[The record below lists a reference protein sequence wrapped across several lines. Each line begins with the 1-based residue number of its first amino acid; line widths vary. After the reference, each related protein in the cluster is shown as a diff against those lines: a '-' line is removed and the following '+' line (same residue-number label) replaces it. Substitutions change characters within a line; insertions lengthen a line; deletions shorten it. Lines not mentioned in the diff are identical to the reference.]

1 MKPFAAGGRASIRT
15 YAFLMAMV
23 LIVAIFAYT
32 YSLVRSFEKQTE
44 ILTTVFA
51 KFCAA
56 ATYPATKN
64 EEVRR
69 VFNQVIKD
77 INFPIVITDPRG
89 VPYTWKNIGATLN
102 PDDVTWETFVSSSAS
117 DPPPGT
123 ISEVLEIVAQMDG
136 QHRPVMMFDP
146 ASGRFMGRVHYGLP
160 AITRALKWLPLASG
174 LLLTVF
180 VVVGYVGV
188 RGIIVGERR
197 SIWIGMAKETAHQLG
212 TPLSSLSGWL
222 ELMAS
227 ELKGAS
233 DRNLQERLDHI
244 GEMAGEMHKDMY
256 RLTQI
261 ASRFSQIGSVP
272 ELKQAD
278 VRQVLTE
285 TITYFKSRTPQF
297 GRHSIEVEYQE
308 VPSVPLNDELMSW
321 AFENL
326 FKNAMD
332 AIGNKPGRI
341 RIQVRFAP
349 EVSAVQIIFRDDGR
363 GIEPAHVDR
372 VFEPGFSTKKRG
384 WGLGLTFVKRIVEEY
399 HKGTIHIL
407 QTTPGEGTA
416 FEILLPVAQIT

>member
-1 MKPFAAGGRASIRT
+1 MNPLAAGGRASIRT

-102 PDDVTWETFVSSSAS
+102 PDDVTWETFVLSSAS
-117 DPPPGT
+117 DPPPGV

-160 AITRALKWLPLASG
+160 AITRALKWLPLVSG

-212 TPLSSLSGWL
+212 TPLSSLMGWIQL
-222 ELMAS
+222 
-227 ELKGAS
+227 LK
-233 DRNLQERLDHI
+233 ERCADERTRDTVR
-244 GEMAGEMHKDMY
+244 EMEKDVL
-256 RLTQI
+256 RLSKI
-261 ASRFSQIGSVP
+261 SSRFGKVGAPPRLNKEDVVEVVRSAIDYQKRRLPSMGREIEIREHFGNVP
-272 ELKQAD
+272 KTLANTELLEWAVENLIKNSLDAVD
-278 VRQVLTE
+278 KPKGIIEVRT
-285 TITYFKSRTPQF
+285 TYVPRK
-297 GRHSIEVEYQE
+297 GIISIEVED
-308 VPSVPLNDELMSW
+308 N
-321 AFENL
+321 
-326 FKNAMD
+326 
-332 AIGNKPGRI
+332 
-341 RIQVRFAP
+341 
-349 EVSAVQIIFRDDGR
+349 GR
-363 GIEPAHVDR
+363 GIDPKALKK
-372 VFEPGFSTKKRG
+372 VFEPGYSTRKGG
-384 WGLGLTFVKRIVEEY
+384 WGLGLPLARRVVEEY
-399 HKGTIHIL
+399 HHGRLSLVRT
-407 QTTPGEGTA
+407 GSEGSL
-416 FEILLPVAQIT
+416 FVIEIPAIG

>member
-1 MKPFAAGGRASIRT
+1 MNPLAAGGRASIRT

-102 PDDVTWETFVSSSAS
+102 PDDVTWETFVSASAS
-117 DPPPGT
+117 DPPPGI

-212 TPLSSLSGWL
+212 TPLSSLMGWIQL
-222 ELMAS
+222 
-227 ELKGAS
+227 LK
-233 DRNLQERLDHI
+233 ERCADERTRDTVR
-244 GEMAGEMHKDMY
+244 EMEKDVL
-256 RLTQI
+256 RLSKI
-261 ASRFSQIGSVP
+261 SSRFGKVGAPPRLNKEDVVEVVRSAIDYQKRRLPSMGREIEIREHFGNVP
-272 ELKQAD
+272 KTLANTELLEWAVENLIKNSLDAVD
-278 VRQVLTE
+278 KPKGIIEVRT
-285 TITYFKSRTPQF
+285 TYVPRK
-297 GRHSIEVEYQE
+297 GIISIEVED
-308 VPSVPLNDELMSW
+308 N
-321 AFENL
+321 
-326 FKNAMD
+326 
-332 AIGNKPGRI
+332 
-341 RIQVRFAP
+341 
-349 EVSAVQIIFRDDGR
+349 GR
-363 GIEPAHVDR
+363 GIDPKALKK
-372 VFEPGFSTKKRG
+372 VFEPGYSTRKGG
-384 WGLGLTFVKRIVEEY
+384 WGLGLPLARRVVEEY
-399 HKGTIHIL
+399 HHGKLSLVRTGS
-407 QTTPGEGTA
+407 EGSL
-416 FEILLPVAQIT
+416 FVIEIPAIG